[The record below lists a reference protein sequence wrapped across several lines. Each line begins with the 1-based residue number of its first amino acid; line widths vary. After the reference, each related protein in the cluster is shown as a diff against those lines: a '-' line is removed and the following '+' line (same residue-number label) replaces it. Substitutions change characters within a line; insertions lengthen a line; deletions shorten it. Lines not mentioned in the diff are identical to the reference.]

1 MLVTKHFHLPD
12 VGEGLTE
19 AEIVEWHVGPG
30 HAVGVNDIIVEIETA
45 KAVVEL
51 PSPYAGTVAEVL
63 CAAGEAV
70 AVGAP
75 IITFEVEV
83 EDDSAGVEDDSAGP
97 EAGPEPDATLREHAD
112 PPAQDDQP
120 SDQDEQPPAPVREPV
135 LVGYGPAH
143 AQKTRRPRKRKP
155 EPPTVIPATR
165 STRNSLA
172 TPPMRKLA
180 RDLGVDLRL
189 VTATGPSGRI
199 TREDVHRLAE
209 QQATAPNAP
218 VPTRD
223 DVVRTPIR
231 GVRKHTAEAMVKS
244 AFTAPHVTEWVTVD
258 VTRSLKLLKRA
269 RADKAFEGV
278 RLTPLCLVIKAVLT
292 AVARHPEINAK
303 WDAAAGE
310 IVQHSDVNLGIAA
323 ATPRGLIVPHIAA
336 AQRLSLREITSAL
349 TDLID
354 QARAG
359 RTPPERMRNGT
370 FTITNIG
377 VFGIDGG
384 TPILNPGEAAILC
397 FGQVRRTPW
406 EHKGRVRL
414 RDTAT
419 LALSFDHRLVDGE
432 LGSLVLRD
440 IARFVERPDLMALH
454 H

>member
-1 MLVTKHFHLPD
+1 MNHPANLPEDAMPVTKHFHLPD

-19 AEIVEWHVGPG
+19 ADILEWRVAPG
-30 HAVGVNDIIVEIETA
+30 DRVGVNDIIVEIETA
-45 KAVVEL
+45 KAAVEL
-51 PSPYAGTVAEVL
+51 PSPYAGTVTEIL

-75 IITFEVEV
+75 IIAFQV
-83 EDDSAGVEDDSAGP
+83 EDDTAP
-97 EAGPEPDATLREHAD
+97 RTGPEPDATIQEPAA
-112 PPAQDDQP
+112 PPAPDAAG
-120 SDQDEQPPAPVREPV
+120 DEQPSAPAREPV

-143 AQKTRRPRKRKP
+143 ARTARRPRKSKP
-155 EPPTVIPATR
+155 
-165 STRNSLA
+165 
-172 TPPMRKLA
+172 TPPVVTPSNGKFRAAPPVRKLA
-180 RDLGVDLRL
+180 RDLGVDLTP

-209 QQATAPNAP
+209 KRATPSNAP
-218 VPTRD
+218 DPTRD

-269 RADKAFEGV
+269 RADKAFDGV
-278 RLTPLCLVIKAVLT
+278 RLTPLCLVLKAALT
-292 AVARHPEINAK
+292 AIARHPGINAK
-303 WDAAAGE
+303 WDAEAGE
-310 IVQHSDVNLGIAA
+310 IVQYPDVNLGVAA
-323 ATPRGLIVPHIAA
+323 ATPRGLIVPNIAA
-336 AQRLSLREITSAL
+336 AQRLSLREIALAL
-349 TDLID
+349 TDLVE

-359 RTPPERMRNGT
+359 KTPPERMRNGT

-406 EHKGRVRL
+406 EHKGRIRL
-414 RDTAT
+414 RDTTT

-440 IARFVERPDLMALH
+440 IARFLERPDLMALH
-454 H
+454 R

>member
-1 MLVTKHFHLPD
+1 MNRPANLPEDAMLITKHFHLPD

-19 AEIVEWHVGPG
+19 AEILEWRVEPG
-30 HAVGVNDIIVEIETA
+30 DRVGVNDIIVEIETA
-45 KAVVEL
+45 KAAVEL
-51 PSPYAGTVAEVL
+51 PSPYAGTVTEIL

-75 IITFEVEV
+75 IITFQA
-83 EDDSAGVEDDSAGP
+83 EDDTVPQTGA
-97 EAGPEPDATLREHAD
+97 EPDATLQEPAD
-112 PPAQDDQP
+112 PPAPDGARDELP
-120 SDQDEQPPAPVREPV
+120 SAAAREPV
-135 LVGYGPAH
+135 LVGYGPTH
-143 AQKTRRPRKRKP
+143 ARTARRPRKRKP
-155 EPPTVIPATR
+155 APPAATP
-165 STRNSLA
+165 STRKALA
-172 TPPMRKLA
+172 TPPVRKLA
-180 RDLGVDLRL
+180 RDLGVDLCL
-189 VTATGPSGRI
+189 VAATGPSGRI

-209 QQATAPNAP
+209 KRATSSNAP
-218 VPTRD
+218 DLARD

-269 RADKAFEGV
+269 RADKAFDGV
-278 RLTPLCLVIKAVLT
+278 RLTPLCLVLKAALT
-292 AVARHPEINAK
+292 AIARHPGINAK
-303 WDAAAGE
+303 WDAEAGE
-310 IVQHSDVNLGIAA
+310 IVQYSDVNLGIAA
-323 ATPRGLIVPHIAA
+323 ATPRGLIVPNIAA
-336 AQRLSLREITSAL
+336 AQRLSLREIALAL
-349 TDLID
+349 TDLVD

-359 RTPPERMRNGT
+359 KTPPERMRNGT

-406 EHKGRVRL
+406 EYKGRIRL
-414 RDTAT
+414 RDTTT

-440 IARFVERPDLMALH
+440 IARFLERPDLMVLH
-454 H
+454 R

>member
-1 MLVTKHFHLPD
+1 MLVTRHFHLPD

-19 AEIVEWHVGPG
+19 AEILDWRVAPG
-30 HAVGVNDIIVEIETA
+30 DAVGVNDTIVEIETA

-51 PSPYAGTVAEVL
+51 PSPYAGTVTELL
-63 CAAGEAV
+63 CPAGEAV

-75 IITFEVEV
+75 IIAFEV
-83 EDDSAGVEDDSAGP
+83 EDDSAQQAEI
-97 EAGPEPDATLREHAD
+97 EPDTTPQEPVG
-112 PPAQDDQP
+112 PPGQDGP
-120 SDQDEQPPAPVREPV
+120 PPAPAREPV

-143 AQKTRRPRKRKP
+143 AQTARRPRKRKP
-155 EPPTVIPATR
+155 EPPAVTPFLP
-165 STRNSLA
+165 STRKALA
-172 TPPMRKLA
+172 TPPVRKLA
-180 RDLGVDLRL
+180 RDLGVDLSL

-209 QQATAPNAP
+209 KQATAPNAP
-218 VPTRD
+218 KLPGDRADNVT
-223 DVVRTPIR
+223 RTPIR

-278 RLTPLCLVIKAVLT
+278 RLTPLCLVIKAALT
-292 AVARHPEINAK
+292 AIARHPGINAK

-310 IVQHSDVNLGIAA
+310 IVQYPDVGLGIAA
-323 ATPRGLIVPHIAA
+323 ATPRGLIVPNIAA
-336 AQRLSLREITSAL
+336 AQRLSLSEIALAL

-359 RTPPERMRNGT
+359 KTPPERMRNGT

-406 EHKGRVRL
+406 EHKGHIRL

-419 LALSFDHRLVDGE
+419 LTMSFDHRLVDGE

-440 IARFVERPDLMALH
+440 IARFLERPDLMVLDH
-454 H
+454 

>member
-1 MLVTKHFHLPD
+1 MPVTKHFHLPD

-19 AEIVEWHVGPG
+19 AEILEWRVGPG
-30 HAVGVNDIIVEIETA
+30 DPVGVNDIIVEIETA
-45 KAVVEL
+45 KAAVEL
-51 PSPYAGTVAEVL
+51 PSPYAGTVTEVL

-75 IITFEVEV
+75 IIAFEVE
-83 EDDSAGVEDDSAGP
+83 EPSA
-97 EAGPEPDATLREHAD
+97 
-112 PPAQDDQP
+112 PA
-120 SDQDEQPPAPVREPV
+120 REPV

-143 AQKTRRPRKRKP
+143 ARTARRPRKRKP
-155 EPPTVIPATR
+155 GPPAATPAIHTPATR
-165 STRNSLA
+165 TSLA
-172 TPPMRKLA
+172 SPPVRKLA
-180 RDLGVDLRL
+180 RDLGVDLGL
-189 VTATGPSGRI
+189 ATATGPSGRV

-209 QQATAPNAP
+209 QRETAPNTP
-218 VPTRD
+218 DVPSD

-231 GVRKHTAEAMVKS
+231 GVRKHTAEAMVTS

-258 VTRSLKLLKRA
+258 MTRSLKLLARA
-269 RADKAFEGV
+269 RADKAFGGV
-278 RLTPLCLVIKAVLT
+278 RLTPLCLVIKAALT
-292 AVARHPEINAK
+292 AIARHPEINAK

-310 IVQHSDVNLGIAA
+310 IVRYADVNLGIAA
-323 ATPRGLIVPHIAA
+323 ATPRGLIVPNIAA
-336 AQRLSLREITSAL
+336 AQRLSLREIAVAL

-406 EHKGRVRL
+406 EHKGRIRL
-414 RDTAT
+414 RDTTT
-419 LALSFDHRLVDGE
+419 LTMSFDHRLVDGE
-432 LGSLVLRD
+432 LGSQVLRD
-440 IARFVERPDLMALH
+440 IARFLERPDLMVLH
-454 H
+454 R

>member
-1 MLVTKHFHLPD
+1 MPVTKHFHLPD

-19 AEIVEWHVGPG
+19 AEILDWHVGPG
-30 HAVGVNDIIVEIETA
+30 DAVGVNDTIVEIETA

-51 PSPYAGTVAEVL
+51 PSPYAGTVTEVL
-63 CAAGEAV
+63 CPAGEAV

-75 IITFEVEV
+75 IIAFEV
-83 EDDSAGVEDDSAGP
+83 EDDSAP
-97 EAGPEPDATLREHAD
+97 QPGPEPGTAPDAAPEAAPQEPAG
-112 PPAQDDQP
+112 PPRDGQP
-120 SDQDEQPPAPVREPV
+120 SVPAREPV

-143 AQKTRRPRKRKP
+143 AQTARRPRKRKP
-155 EPPTVIPATR
+155 EPPPVPPSAQK
-165 STRNSLA
+165 SLA
-172 TPPMRKLA
+172 TPPVRKLA
-180 RDLGVDLRL
+180 RDLGVDLGL

-199 TREDVHRLAE
+199 TREDVHRLAGKR
-209 QQATAPNAP
+209 ATAPSTPDSPGGRADS
-218 VPTRD
+218 VT
-223 DVVRTPIR
+223 RTPVR
-231 GVRKHTAEAMVKS
+231 GVRKHTAEAMVQS

-269 RADKAFEGV
+269 RADKAFDGV
-278 RLTPLCLVIKAVLT
+278 RLTPLCLVIKAALT
-292 AVARHPEINAK
+292 AIARHPGINAK

-310 IVQHSDVNLGIAA
+310 IVQYSDVNLGIAA
-323 ATPRGLIVPHIAA
+323 ATPRGLIVPNIAA
-336 AQRLSLREITSAL
+336 AQRLSLRETALAL

-359 RTPPERMRNGT
+359 KTPPERMRNGT

-384 TPILNPGEAAILC
+384 TPILNPGEAGILC

-414 RDTAT
+414 RDTAA
-419 LALSFDHRLVDGE
+419 LSLSFDHRLVDGE

-440 IARFVERPDLMALH
+440 TARFLERPDLLVLH
-454 H
+454 R

>member
-19 AEIVEWHVGPG
+19 AEILEWRVGPG
-30 HAVGVNDIIVEIETA
+30 DPVGVNDTLVEIETA

-51 PSPYAGTVAEVL
+51 PSPYAGTVTEIL

-75 IITFEVEV
+75 IITFEVE
-83 EDDSAGVEDDSAGP
+83 DDSPPQAGP
-97 EAGPEPDATLREHAD
+97 ELDATPQEPVD
-112 PPAQDDQP
+112 PPAQD
-120 SDQDEQPPAPVREPV
+120 EQPTTPAREPV

-143 AQKTRRPRKRKP
+143 ARTARRPRKRKT
-155 EPPTVIPATR
+155 EQPAVT
-165 STRNSLA
+165 SSAQTSLA
-172 TPPMRKLA
+172 TPPVRKLA
-180 RDLGVDLRL
+180 RNLGVDLCL
-189 VTATGPSGRI
+189 VAATGPSGRI

-209 QQATAPNAP
+209 QRATASSAP
-218 VPTRD
+218 GLPRD

-231 GVRKHTAEAMVKS
+231 GVRKHTAEAMVAS

-258 VTRSLKLLKRA
+258 VQRSLKLLKRA
-269 RADKAFEGV
+269 RAHRAFGNV
-278 RLTPLCLVIKAVLT
+278 RLTPLCLVIKATLT
-292 AVARHPEINAK
+292 AIARHPEINAK

-310 IVQHSDVNLGIAA
+310 IVQYPDVNLGVAA
-323 ATPRGLIVPHIAA
+323 ATPRGLIVPNIAA
-336 AQRLSLREITSAL
+336 AQRLSLREIALAL

-359 RTPPERMRNGT
+359 KTPPERMRNGT

-440 IARFVERPDLMALH
+440 IARFLERPELMVLH
-454 H
+454 Q

>member
-1 MLVTKHFHLPD
+1 MTKHFHLPD

-19 AEIVEWHVGPG
+19 AEILEWRVRPG
-30 HAVGVNDIIVEIETA
+30 DPVGVNDVIVEIETA
-45 KAVVEL
+45 KAMVEL
-51 PSPYAGTVAEVL
+51 PSPYAGTVTEIL
-63 CAAGEAV
+63 CAAGEVV

-75 IITFEVEV
+75 IIAFEVA
-83 EDDSAGVEDDSAGP
+83 DDG
-97 EAGPEPDATLREHAD
+97 
-112 PPAQDDQP
+112 AQPVHEQP
-120 SDQDEQPPAPVREPV
+120 SAPAPAPAPAGEPAPAREPV

-143 AQKTRRPRKRKP
+143 AQTARRPRKKKP
-155 EPPTVIPATR
+155 EPTAATP
-165 STRNSLA
+165 SKTLA
-172 TPPMRKLA
+172 TPLVRKLA

-189 VTATGPSGRI
+189 ATPTRPSGRI

-209 QQATAPNAP
+209 KQATA
-218 VPTRD
+218 RE

-231 GVRKHTAEAMVKS
+231 GVRKHTAEAMVES

-258 VTRSLKLLKRA
+258 VTRSLKLLERA

-278 RLTPLCLVIKAVLT
+278 RLTPLCLVIKAALT
-292 AVARHPEINAK
+292 AIARHPGINAK

-310 IVQHSDVNLGIAA
+310 IVQYSDVNLGIAA
-323 ATPRGLIVPHIAA
+323 ATPRGLIVPNIAA
-336 AQRLSLREITSAL
+336 AQRLSLRETALAL

-414 RDTAT
+414 RETAT

-440 IARFVERPDLMALH
+440 TARFLERPDLMVLH
-454 H
+454 R

>member
-19 AEIVEWHVGPG
+19 AEILEWRVGPG
-30 HAVGVNDIIVEIETA
+30 DPVGVNDTLVEIETA

-51 PSPYAGTVAEVL
+51 PSPYAGTVTEIL

-75 IITFEVEV
+75 IIAFEV
-83 EDDSAGVEDDSAGP
+83 EDDGTPQAGTGL
-97 EAGPEPDATLREHAD
+97 DATPQEPVD
-112 PPAQDDQP
+112 PP
-120 SDQDEQPPAPVREPV
+120 DQDEQPSTPAREPV

-143 AQKTRRPRKRKP
+143 ARTARRPRKKKP
-155 EPPTVIPATR
+155 EPPTVTP
-165 STRNSLA
+165 STGKSLA
-172 TPPMRKLA
+172 TPPVRKLA

-189 VTATGPSGRI
+189 VAATGPWGRI

-209 QQATAPNAP
+209 QRATASNTPDLP
-218 VPTRD
+218 HD

-231 GVRKHTAEAMVKS
+231 GVRKHTAEAMVTS

-258 VTRSLKLLKRA
+258 VRRSLKLLKRA
-269 RADKAFEGV
+269 RADKAFGSV
-278 RLTPLCLVIKAVLT
+278 RLTPLCLVVKAALT
-292 AVARHPEINAK
+292 AIARHPGINAK

-310 IVQHSDVNLGIAA
+310 IVQYPDVNLGIAA
-323 ATPRGLIVPHIAA
+323 ATPRGLIVPNIAA
-336 AQRLSLREITSAL
+336 AQRLSLREIALAL

-354 QARAG
+354 QARTG
-359 RTPPERMRNGT
+359 KTPPERMRNGT

-419 LALSFDHRLVDGE
+419 LAMSFDHRLVDGE

-440 IARFVERPDLMALH
+440 IARFLERPELMVLH
-454 H
+454 Q

>member
-19 AEIVEWHVGPG
+19 AEILEWRVGPG
-30 HAVGVNDIIVEIETA
+30 DPIGVNDIIVEIETA

-51 PSPYAGTVAEVL
+51 PSPYAGTVTEVL
-63 CAAGEAV
+63 CAAGQAV

-75 IITFEVEV
+75 IIAFAV
-83 EDDSAGVEDDSAGP
+83 EDDSAP
-97 EAGPEPDATLREHAD
+97 QAGPEPDATLQGSVD
-112 PPAQDDQP
+112 PPAQGEQP
-120 SDQDEQPPAPVREPV
+120 SAPVREPV
-135 LVGYGPAH
+135 LVGYGPTH
-143 AQKTRRPRKRKP
+143 AQTARRPRKRKP
-155 EPPTVIPATR
+155 EPPAVAPSSR
-165 STRNSLA
+165 KSLA
-172 TPPMRKLA
+172 TPPVRKLA

-199 TREDVHRLAE
+199 TREDVHHLAE
-209 QQATAPNAP
+209 KQTTALNAP
-218 VPTRD
+218 DLLRD

-258 VTRSLKLLKRA
+258 VQRSLKLLERA
-269 RADKAFEGV
+269 RAEKAFGSV
-278 RLTPLCLVIKAVLT
+278 RLTPLCLVIKAALT
-292 AVARHPEINAK
+292 AIARHPEINAK

-310 IVQHSDVNLGIAA
+310 IVQYSDVNLGIAA
-323 ATPRGLIVPHIAA
+323 ATPRGLIVPNIAA
-336 AQRLSLREITSAL
+336 AQRLSLREIASAL

-359 RTPPERMRNGT
+359 KTPPERMRNGT

-406 EHKGRVRL
+406 EHKGRIRL
-414 RDTAT
+414 RETAT
-419 LALSFDHRLVDGE
+419 LTLSFDHRLVDGE

-440 IARFVERPDLMALH
+440 IARFLERPELMVLH

>member
-1 MLVTKHFHLPD
+1 MNRPANLPEDAMLVTKHFHLPD

-19 AEIVEWHVGPG
+19 ADILEWRVEPG
-30 HAVGVNDIIVEIETA
+30 DRVGVNDIIVEIETA
-45 KAVVEL
+45 KAAVEL
-51 PSPYAGTVAEVL
+51 PSPYAGTVIEIL

-70 AVGAP
+70 AVGTP
-75 IITFEVEV
+75 IITFQV
-83 EDDSAGVEDDSAGP
+83 EDDTVP
-97 EAGPEPDATLREHAD
+97 RTPPEPDATLQEPAD
-112 PPAQDDQP
+112 PPAPDGGR
-120 SDQDEQPPAPVREPV
+120 DEQPSVAREPV

-143 AQKTRRPRKRKP
+143 ARTARRPRKTKP
-155 EPPTVIPATR
+155 APPAVTP
-165 STRNSLA
+165 STRKSLA
-172 TPPMRKLA
+172 APPVRKLA
-180 RDLGVDLRL
+180 RDLGVDLAL
-189 VTATGPSGRI
+189 VTATGASGRI

-209 QQATAPNAP
+209 KGATPPNGADP
-218 VPTRD
+218 ARD

-269 RADKAFEGV
+269 RSDKAFDGV
-278 RLTPLCLVIKAVLT
+278 RLTPLCLVLKAALT
-292 AVARHPEINAK
+292 AIARHPGINAK
-303 WDAAAGE
+303 WDAEAGE
-310 IVQHSDVNLGIAA
+310 IVQYPDVNLGIAA
-323 ATPRGLIVPHIAA
+323 ATPRGLIVPNIAA
-336 AQRLSLREITSAL
+336 AQRLSLREIALAL
-349 TDLID
+349 TDLVD

-414 RDTAT
+414 RDTTT

-440 IARFVERPDLMALH
+440 IARFLERPDLMVLH
-454 H
+454 R

>member
-1 MLVTKHFHLPD
+1 MLATKHFHLPD

-19 AEIVEWHVGPG
+19 AEILEWHVGPG
-30 HAVGVNDIIVEIETA
+30 DPVGVNDIIVEIETA

-51 PSPYAGTVAEVL
+51 PSPYAGTVADVL

-75 IITFEVEV
+75 IITFEVE
-83 EDDSAGVEDDSAGP
+83 DDSAPQAGP
-97 EAGPEPDATLREHAD
+97 QAAAPRLDATQQEPVD
-112 PPAQDDQP
+112 PPAQADQP
-120 SDQDEQPPAPVREPV
+120 SAPAREPV

-143 AQKTRRPRKRKP
+143 AQTARRPRKRKP
-155 EPPTVIPATR
+155 ELQAVTP
-165 STRNSLA
+165 STQSLA
-172 TPPMRKLA
+172 TPPVRKLA

-199 TREDVHRLAE
+199 TREDVHRLAG
-209 QQATAPNAP
+209 QRATALNAP
-218 VPTRD
+218 DLPRD

-231 GVRKHTAEAMVKS
+231 GVRKHTAQAMAES
-244 AFTAPHVTEWVTVD
+244 AFTAPHVTEWVTAD
-258 VTRSLKLLKRA
+258 VTRSLKLLERA

-278 RLTPLCLVIKAVLT
+278 RLTPLCLVIKAAMT
-292 AVARHPEINAK
+292 AIARHPEINAK

-310 IVQHSDVNLGIAA
+310 IVQYSDVNLGVAA
-323 ATPRGLIVPHIAA
+323 ATPRGLVVPNIAA
-336 AQRLSLREITSAL
+336 AQRLSLREIALAL
-349 TDLID
+349 TDLIG
-354 QARAG
+354 QACAG
-359 RTPPERMRNGT
+359 KTPPERMRNGT

-406 EHKGRVRL
+406 EHKGRIRL

-440 IARFVERPDLMALH
+440 IARFLERPDLMVLH